1 MSVSRT
7 DQEPEP
13 QLHRGL
19 TLAHTISLVV
29 GGVIGTGVF
38 LKATVMAQTVG
49 SPSLVLWAWALAGLL
64 SMAGAL
70 TYAELGALLPH
81 AGGEYVYLSEAYGKG
96 PAFLFGWMRF
106 VMGSAG
112 SIASLAV
119 GFATFLAAVLPI
131 NYNWAE
137 YTYRAFGQTLTWRFG
152 TQQVLA
158 VGVIILLSALNCGR
172 VVLGGQV
179 QFLLTILK
187 VAGIAA
193 IVGGILFFSK
203 GGSITHLAS
212 SAGVRP
218 LTSLAAFG
226 TAMLAALWAYE
237 GWNQMPMCAG
247 EVQHPTR
254 NVPRGLIIGMALVVV
269 IYCVA
274 NFSYFYALPF
284 SEVLTS
290 NSTTYRDALP
300 VAAKA
305 AQTFL
310 ARYGA
315 TFVSLVFVISTLGAL
330 NGTILSSARVP
341 YAMARDGLFFAPF
354 GRLSGATRVPVF
366 SIVLQGIWASL
377 LAISGTYDQLTD
389 CVVFASWIFY
399 ALVTTSVFALR
410 RKMPQAERPYKT
422 LAYPF
427 LPLVFVVVASWLVW
441 NTVHTRP
448 LESTVGL
455 GLIAAGLPLYFY
467 FRKSAA
473 RIRPTA
479 GARQ

>member
-1 MSVSRT
+1 MSLSRT
-7 DQEPEP
+7 DTDP
-13 QLHRGL
+13 QLLRGL
-19 TLAHTISLVV
+19 TLAPTISLVV
-29 GGVIGTGVF
+29 GAVIGTGVF
-38 LKATVMAQTVG
+38 LKAAIMAQTVG
-49 SPSLVLWAWALAGLL
+49 SPSLVLWAWAIAGFL

-81 AGGEYVYLSEAYGKG
+81 AGGEYVFLLEAYGEG

-119 GFATFLAAVLPI
+119 GFATFLAAILPI
-131 NYNWAE
+131 NHVWTE
-137 YTYRAFGQTLTWRFG
+137 HTYRAFGQTLVWRFG

-158 VGVIILLSALNCGR
+158 VAVIVLLSALNCGR

-179 QFLLTILK
+179 QLWLTVLK
-187 VAGIAA
+187 VAGIAV
-193 IVGGILFFSK
+193 IVGGILWFSQ
-203 GGSITHLAS
+203 GGTIAHLARPL
-212 SAGVRP
+212 GVRP
-218 LTSLAAFG
+218 WTGFAAFG

-247 EVQHPTR
+247 EVQNPSR
-254 NVPRGLIIGMALVVV
+254 NVPRGLIIGTALVVV

-290 NSTTYRDALP
+290 NSTTYPDALP
-300 VAAKA
+300 VAARA
-305 AQTFL
+305 AQVFL

-315 TFVSLVFVISTLGAL
+315 SFVSLVFVLSTLGAL

-341 YAMARDGLFFAPF
+341 YAMARDRLFFAPF
-354 GRLSGATRVPVF
+354 GRVSGATHVPVF

-377 LAISGTYDQLTD
+377 LAVSGTYDQLTD

-410 RKMPQAERPYKT
+410 RKMPDVERPYKT
-422 LAYPF
+422 LAYPV
-427 LPLVFVVVASWLVW
+427 LPLVFVLVATWLVW
-441 NTVHTRP
+441 NTIHTRP

-467 FRKSAA
+467 FRKS
-473 RIRPTA
+473 RGRMLPTHA
-479 GARQ
+479 PKG

>member
-1 MSVSRT
+1 MRVSRT
-7 DQEPEP
+7 DQEPGP

-81 AGGEYVYLSEAYGKG
+81 AGGEYVYLLKAYGDG

-131 NYNWAE
+131 NYVWAE
-137 YTYRAFGQTLTWRFG
+137 STYRAFGQTLTWRLG
-152 TQQVLA
+152 TQQILA

-187 VAGIAA
+187 VAGIAV
-193 IVGGILFFSK
+193 IVGGILIFSK
-203 GGSITHLAS
+203 GGSMAHLAS

-218 LTSLAAFG
+218 STGLAAFG

-305 AQTFL
+305 ALTFWT
-310 ARYGA
+310 RYGA
-315 TFVSLVFVISTLGAL
+315 TFVSIVFVISTLGAL

-341 YAMARDGLFFAPF
+341 YAMARDGLFFASF
-354 GRLSGATRVPVF
+354 GRLSGATHVPVF

-410 RKMPQAERPYKT
+410 RKMPQADRPYKT

-448 LESTVGL
+448 LESTVGF

-473 RIRPTA
+473 RMRPTA
-479 GARQ
+479 GAQQ

>member
-1 MSVSRT
+1 MGDSRSSS
-7 DQEPEP
+7 EP
-13 QLHRGL
+13 QLERGL
-19 TLAHTISLVV
+19 TLAPTISLVV
-29 GGVIGTGVF
+29 GAVIGTGVF

-49 SPSLVLWAWALAGLL
+49 SPGLVLWAWVLAGLL

-81 AGGEYVYLSEAYGKG
+81 AGGEYVYLLKAYGEG
-96 PAFLFGWMRF
+96 PAFLYGWMRL

-119 GFATFLAAVLPI
+119 GFATFLAAILPI
-131 NYNWAE
+131 NRVWTEISYH
-137 YTYRAFGQTLTWRFG
+137 AFGQELVWRFG

-158 VGVIILLSALNCGR
+158 LGVILLLSLLNCGR
-172 VVLGGQV
+172 VAFGGHV
-179 QFLLTILK
+179 QLWLTVLK
-187 VAGIAA
+187 VAGIAV
-193 IVGGILFFSK
+193 IVAGIMFFSK
-203 GGSITHLAS
+203 GGTVAHLAS
-212 SAGVRP
+212 PKGVGP
-218 LTSLAAFG
+218 WTGIAPFG

-247 EVQHPTR
+247 EVQNPTR
-254 NVPRGLIIGMALVVV
+254 NVPRGLIIGTLLIVV

-305 AQTFL
+305 AQTFVG
-310 ARYGA
+310 RYGA
-315 TFVSLVFVISTLGAL
+315 TLVSLVFVLSTLGAL

-341 YAMARDGLFFAPF
+341 YAMARDRLFFASF
-354 GRLSGATRVPVF
+354 GRLNSTTHVPVF
-366 SIVLQGIWASL
+366 SIAVQAIWACL
-377 LAISGTYDQLTD
+377 LALSGTYDQLTD

-410 RKMPQAERPYKT
+410 RKMPNADRPYKT
-422 LAYPF
+422 IAYPF
-427 LPLVFVVVASWLVW
+427 LPLVFVVVATWLVW

-448 LESTVGL
+448 LESSVGL
-455 GLIAAGLPLYFY
+455 GLIASGLPFYFY
-467 FRKSAA
+467 FRKSRVQKNSGSAPNA
-473 RIRPTA
+473 
-479 GARQ
+479 

>member
-1 MSVSRT
+1 MSASHSHGDRHE
-7 DQEPEP
+7 DP
-13 QLHRGL
+13 QLQRGL
-19 TLAHTISLVV
+19 TLGPTISLVA
-29 GGVIGTGVF
+29 GAVIGTGVF
-38 LKATVMAQTVG
+38 LKAAVMAQTVG

-70 TYAELGALLPH
+70 TYAELGGLLPH
-81 AGGEYVYLSEAYGKG
+81 AGGEYVYLLGAYGEG

-119 GFATFLAAVLPI
+119 GFATFLAAILPI
-131 NYNWAE
+131 NYVWFE
-137 YTYRAFGQTLTWRFG
+137 YSYHAFGQSLVWRFG
-152 TQQVLA
+152 TQQALA
-158 VGVIILLSALNCGR
+158 VGVIVLLSALNCGR

-179 QFLLTILK
+179 QLWLTVLK
-187 VAGIAA
+187 VAGIAVL
-193 IVGGILFFSK
+193 VGGILFFAK
-203 GGSITHLAS
+203 AGGL
-212 SAGVRP
+212 GNLVRP
-218 LTSLAAFG
+218 EGARGWSGFAAFG

-247 EVQHPTR
+247 EVRDPSR
-254 NVPRGLIIGMALVVV
+254 NVPRGLIIGTGLVVV
-269 IYCVA
+269 VYCLA

-284 SEVLTS
+284 SEVVSS
-290 NSTTYRDALP
+290 NSTIHPDALP

-305 AQTFL
+305 ATTFL
-310 ARYGA
+310 GRYGA
-315 TFVSLVFVISTLGAL
+315 TFISLVFVMSTLGAL

-341 YAMARDGLFFAPF
+341 YAMARDGLFFKSFA
-354 GRLSGATRVPVF
+354 RVSGATHVPVF

-377 LAISGTYDQLTD
+377 LAVSGTYDQLTD

-410 RKMPQAERPYKT
+410 RKMPNVERPYKT

-427 LPLVFVVVASWLVW
+427 LPFVFVLVAIWLVW
-441 NTVHTRP
+441 NTIHTRP

-467 FRKSAA
+467 LRKSRAA
-473 RIRPTA
+473 SRA
-479 GARQ
+479 GSST

>member
-1 MSVSRT
+1 MGVSHT
-7 DQEPEP
+7 DPQPEP
-13 QLHRGL
+13 KLHRGL
-19 TLAHTISLVV
+19 TLAPTISLVV
-29 GGVIGTGVF
+29 GAVIGTGVF
-38 LKATVMAQTVG
+38 LKAAVMAQTVG
-49 SPSLVLWAWALAGLL
+49 SPGLVLWAWVLAGLL

-70 TYAELGALLPH
+70 TYAELGAMLPR
-81 AGGEYVYLSEAYGKG
+81 AGGEYVYLREAYGEG

-131 NYNWAE
+131 NHVWAE
-137 YTYRAFGQTLTWRFG
+137 YNYHAFGQGLTWRFG

-158 VGVIILLSALNCGR
+158 LGVIVLLSALNCGR

-179 QFLLTILK
+179 QYLLTILK
-187 VAGIAA
+187 VAGIAV
-193 IVGGILFFSK
+193 IVGGIFLFSK
-203 GGSITHLAS
+203 GGSIANLAS
-212 SAGVRP
+212 SGAMP
-218 LTSLAAFG
+218 LTGLAAFG

-237 GWNQMPMCAG
+237 GWNQMPMVAG
-247 EVQHPTR
+247 EVQNPAR
-254 NVPRGLIIGMALVVV
+254 NVPRGLILGMIVIVV

-274 NFSYFYALPF
+274 NFSYFFALPF

-305 AQTFL
+305 TQTFL

-315 TFVSLVFVISTLGAL
+315 TFVSLVFVLSTLGAL

-341 YAMARDGLFFAPF
+341 YAMARDGMFFASF
-354 GRLSGATRVPVF
+354 GRVSGSTHVPVF

-410 RKMPQAERPYKT
+410 RKMPDVERPYRT

-427 LPLVFVVVASWLVW
+427 LPLVFVVVACWLVW
-441 NTVHTRP
+441 NTIHTRP

-455 GLIAAGLPLYFY
+455 GLIAAGLPLYFH
-467 FRKSAA
+467 FRKS
-473 RIRPTA
+473 RR
-479 GARQ
+479 GASPENPPQS